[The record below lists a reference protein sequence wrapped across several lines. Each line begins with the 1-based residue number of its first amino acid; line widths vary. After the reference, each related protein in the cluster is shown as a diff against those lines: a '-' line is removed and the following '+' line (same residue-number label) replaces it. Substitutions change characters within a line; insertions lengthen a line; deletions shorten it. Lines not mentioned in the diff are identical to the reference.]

1 MKSFRN
7 SRTRVGFTLI
17 ELLVVIAIIAILAAI
32 LFPVFAK
39 AREKARQAACLS
51 NLKQIGLGLLQ
62 YTQDYDECWPT
73 RYDND
78 VNDPNALINGRQAN
92 WKDKIMPYIKSVRV
106 FACPDN
112 PAAQIG
118 EMVFFPGLGH
128 SAPTTVGDMPG
139 GYSMWLPEGGW
150 AGDNTCNGFAKY
162 LGHTAGDGDAC
173 PQNIAGINYPSNSL
187 VVVETSYLFP
197 DTGPYLSYDEPS
209 PGLAGNAAPGPS
221 DWNSGHSKNAGNI
234 VFMDGHAKYQTLM
247 STFTNTFGTKNEC
260 EWRYST
266 TQVTADGNDW
276 INTLFNGLK
285 QHNDTSL

>member
-1 MKSFRN
+1 MKSFHT
-7 SRTRVGFTLI
+7 SRTFGFTLI

-39 AREKARQAACLS
+39 AREKARQIACLS
-51 NLKQIGLGLLQ
+51 NEKQIGLALLQ
-62 YTQDYDECWPT
+62 YTQDYDEDWPT

-78 VNDPNALINGRQAN
+78 VNDPNALIDGRQAN
-92 WKDKIMPYIKSVRV
+92 WKDKIMPYIKSARV

-112 PAAQIG
+112 PAASVG
-118 EMVFFPGLGH
+118 EWVFYPGLGTAKP
-128 SAPTTVGDMPG
+128 APTSDMVG

-150 AGDNTCNGFAKY
+150 GSDGTCNGFAKY

-187 VVVETSYLFP
+187 VIVETSYLFP
-197 DTGPYLSYDEPS
+197 DTGPYLAYTEPS
-209 PGLAGNAAPGPS
+209 GGLANQQAPGPS
-221 DWNSGHSKNAGNI
+221 SWNSGHSKNAGNI

-266 TQVTADGNDW
+266 TQVNTDGNGW
-276 INTLFNGLK
+276 INTLYTNLQFY
-285 QHNDTSL
+285 HDTSY